1 MNSTRQQRRGAQILE
16 AARQVFADRGY
27 HEATV
32 SDVARSAG
40 VSEKTVYDY
49 FQSKEELL
57 FAIPRGPTLEVVE
70 SLERHLP
77 YVRGAGN
84 RIRSIIYHFLSFYVE
99 HGEYAKVILLTLRG
113 NSSYVKT
120 ETFEEL
126 RRVYRVID
134 AVVDEGIASGE
145 FAADTDRDLVRW
157 VVMGTVE
164 YILLRWLLL
173 GGPDDPVAYVDPLAD
188 MILRGIAG
196 GPAVDGWTLRLSVE
210 RGTADGGGVV
220 LETGGATRRVKR
232 STRSAGGTRRSSD
245 STRGR

>member
-1 MNSTRQQRRGAQILE
+1 MSSTRQQKRGAQILG
-16 AARQVFADRGY
+16 AAQQVFAAKGY

-32 SDVARSAG
+32 ADVARSAG

-49 FQSKEELL
+49 FQTKEELL
-57 FAIPRGPTLEVVE
+57 FQIPKEPTLEAVE

-84 RIRSIIYHFLSFYVE
+84 KIRSIIYHFVSFYVQ
-99 HGEYAKVILLTLRG
+99 HKEYATVILLFLRG
-113 NSSYVKT
+113 NSNYVKT

-126 RRVYRVID
+126 RRAYRVID
-134 AVVDEGIASGE
+134 GVVDEGIASGE
-145 FAADTDRDLVRW
+145 FAAGTDRDLVRW

-188 MILRGIAG
+188 MILPGIAA
-196 GPAVDGWTLRLSVE
+196 GPGVDGWTLRLSVE
-210 RGTADGGGVV
+210 KGAADRGGFVLDASPGRPGSENSSRPGG
-220 LETGGATRRVKR
+220 KK
-232 STRSAGGTRRSSD
+232 
-245 STRGR
+245 